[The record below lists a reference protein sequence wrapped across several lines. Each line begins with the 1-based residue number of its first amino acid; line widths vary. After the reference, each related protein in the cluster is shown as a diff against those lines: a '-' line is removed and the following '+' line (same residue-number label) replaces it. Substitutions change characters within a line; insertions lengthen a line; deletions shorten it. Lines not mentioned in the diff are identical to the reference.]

1 MLWYLRFHT
10 SSSQSSKSTARS
22 SLSNALVSHKFPVKD
37 QRLVYNIHAQKSSKN
52 GCLPLVCKQDT
63 DTLTKTTD
71 SMFHI
76 PMAHTWTGNG
86 KSFITELCLR
96 WKERDC
102 FYLVGF
108 KWSVS
113 LGKYWRPCLPRWNAA
128 VQVSGIQVRIFK
140 SFQFEHQLIV
150 MMQHL
155 EF

>member
-37 QRLVYNIHAQKSSKN
+37 QRLVYNVHAPKPSKK

-108 KWSVS
+108 KW
-113 LGKYWRPCLPRWNAA
+113 CLFHWASIDGCACPDG
-128 VQVSGIQVRIFK
+128 VPLFK
-140 SFQFEHQLIV
+140 SVAFKSEYLSHFSLNISW
-150 MMQHL
+150 
-155 EF
+155 